1 MDEKLWFLRF
11 GLQYL
16 VAGRFSA
23 CAGLLPVGGNLLHHA
38 LEMLLKGYLSSSL
51 TLAELKKPGHRLVE
65 LWNLFKA
72 NVGDSSL
79 KRYDSVVRELNKF
92 EKIRYPDEIVSSGM
106 LASYTFVKEK
116 RQMLKAGSRRR
127 EPVYTLSVAEIDELA
142 KFIFDHAGI
151 NVNAIESLNPDAK
164 TYLTK
169 WNESGLL

>member
-23 CAGLLPVGGNLLHHA
+23 CAGLSPVGGNLLHHA
-38 LEMLLKGYLSSSL
+38 LEMLLKGYPSSM
-51 TLAELKKPGHRLVE
+51 TLGELKKAGHRLVR
-65 LWNLFKA
+65 LWGLYKA
-72 NVGDSSL
+72 KVGDASL
-79 KRYDSVVRELNKF
+79 NQYDGVVIELDKF
-92 EKIRYPDEIVSSGM
+92 EEIRYPDKIVSSGM
-106 LASYTFVKEK
+106 LVGYSFVKDE
-116 RQMLKAGSRRR
+116 RQLVNAGPGRR
-127 EPVYTLSVAEIDELA
+127 EPVYKLSVAEIDELA